1 MSWTCRKLAWKVIFK
16 KKCKSLLRECGRE
29 GLPVEF
35 PWVKGSSASPL
46 GGWWPRQP
54 ARREGSAAPVRFPG
68 RHGLLAKWIYQVEE
82 IYFFELEIWIPYFHT
97 GYSSGIFGSIFPKF
111 RKYDGNGSF
120 YTVPAC
126 RVLLERGSQLSGRS
140 GSRLGSTSAAAM
152 RARATLAPAT
162 LPFCQDQSR
171 EESIKDKEAAGFRG
185 SRRQR

>member
-46 GGWWPRQP
+46 GGWWPRQA
-54 ARREGSAAPVRFPG
+54 ARREGSDAPVRFPG

-162 LPFCQDQSR
+162 LPFCQDQSG